1 MDYRE
6 LIEDIKDISK
16 SLVIIEGVADVFF
29 DEKGDFYQI
38 RDAKNSYWT
47 IIGHAPDEEIE
58 ICLAST
64 FRIDDFG
71 GESGLDGEGEY
82 HFDAVLRY
90 DKDDYMYGYWY
101 IDYIEF
107 HFQQTFLEREREN
120 RLDDL
125 LSDGFD
131 DLFVRKIAL

>member
-6 LIEDIKDISK
+6 LIEDIKGISK

-58 ICLAST
+58 ICMAST

-71 GESGLDGEGEY
+71 GESGLD
-82 HFDAVLRY
+82 
-90 DKDDYMYGYWY
+90 
-101 IDYIEF
+101 YIEF
-107 HFQQTFLEREREN
+107 HLQQTFLEREREN
-120 RLDDL
+120 RLDDI

-131 DLFVRKIAL
+131 DLFG